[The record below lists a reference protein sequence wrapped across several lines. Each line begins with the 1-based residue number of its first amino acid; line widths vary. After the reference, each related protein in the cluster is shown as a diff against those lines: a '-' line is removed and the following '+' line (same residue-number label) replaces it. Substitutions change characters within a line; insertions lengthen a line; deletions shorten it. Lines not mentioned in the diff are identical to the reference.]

1 MEFVVAPR
9 IATLLALPFL
19 IAGAGA
25 LRATTPLQATMR
37 TWNSDAMT
45 IGQMVGGA
53 RALDKAEATQLLQ
66 GFIVDSQAMA
76 AQAEGPSA
84 EASDIKSRFEEFAA
98 DAQLTIAAI
107 RADDKVSVRY
117 SQLRAD
123 CSSCHDAYAD

>member
-9 IATLLALPFL
+9 IATLLALPFV

-66 GFIVDSQAMA
+66 GFIVDSQTMA

>member
-1 MEFVVAPR
+1 
-9 IATLLALPFL
+9 
-19 IAGAGA
+19 
-25 LRATTPLQATMR
+25 
-37 TWNSDAMT
+37 
-45 IGQMVGGA
+45 
-53 RALDKAEATQLLQ
+53 
-66 GFIVDSQAMA
+66 MA
-76 AQAEGPSA
+76 AQTEGPSA